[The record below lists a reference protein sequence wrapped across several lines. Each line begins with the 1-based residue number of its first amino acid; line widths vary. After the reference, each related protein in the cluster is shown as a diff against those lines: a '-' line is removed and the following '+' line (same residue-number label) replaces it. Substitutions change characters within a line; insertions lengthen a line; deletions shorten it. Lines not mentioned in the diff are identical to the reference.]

1 MDRDPSAAFRR
12 VEELLF
18 GGPSRP
24 GLTLYDLQRLVGY
37 PAKGKEP
44 YVHTLPALPG
54 VQAVRLYYYPEDP
67 ELELIVEIVDRE
79 GKQHLRHFRWNGVT
93 WETPKGKKGEL
104 KATAV
109 PQGPL
114 KVGEDYFLGFAPEE
128 AVALEAALRRGRPR
142 GSSTSSAPGAA
153 PGSFTPTPQ
162 TPRGSPAPPAATPP
176 SSSRPSPGRSGR
188 TPRGPGGGAEA
199 AQARSGGAS
208 GLPQAQ
214 AGSLRPPHG
223 GPGAPARRFLRKL
236 L

>member
-1 MDRDPSAAFRR
+1 MDRDLEAAFRR

-128 AVALEAALRRGRPR
+128 AVALEAALRRGE
-142 GSSTSSAPGAA
+142 APGLKYLLCPRCRTRIFYAYAA
-153 PGSFTPTPQ
+153 KPHPPLQ
-162 TPRGSPAPPAATPP
+162 DPRRGGAEGP
-176 SSSRPSPGRSGR
+176 
-188 TPRGPGGGAEA
+188 PRGPGGGAEA

>member
-1 MDRDPSAAFRR
+1 
-12 VEELLF
+12 
-18 GGPSRP
+18 
-24 GLTLYDLQRLVGY
+24 VGY

-128 AVALEAALRRGRPR
+128 AVALEAALRRGE
-142 GSSTSSAPGAA
+142 APGLKYLLCPRCRTRIFYAYAA
-153 PGSFTPTPQ
+153 NPQGLACPTCGNP
-162 TPRGSPAPPAATPP
+162 TLLFKTLAGEERKDPLEAL
-176 SSSRPSPGRSGR
+176 
-188 TPRGPGGGAEA
+188 AEE
-199 AQARSGGAS
+199 QRR
-208 GLPQAQ
+208 
-214 AGSLRPPHG
+214 LRL
-223 GPGAPARRFLRKL
+223 ALEELLAYLKRKL
-236 L
+236 GP

>member
-1 MDRDPSAAFRR
+1 MDRDLEAAFRR

-114 KVGEDYFLGFAPEE
+114 KVGEEAPGLKYLLCPRCRTRIFYAYSANPQGLACPTCGNPTLLFKTLAGEE
-128 AVALEAALRRGRPR
+128 RKDPLEALAEEQRRLRLALEELLAYLK
-142 GSSTSSAPGAA
+142 
-153 PGSFTPTPQ
+153 
-162 TPRGSPAPPAATPP
+162 
-176 SSSRPSPGRSGR
+176 
-188 TPRGPGGGAEA
+188 
-199 AQARSGGAS
+199 
-208 GLPQAQ
+208 
-214 AGSLRPPHG
+214 
-223 GPGAPARRFLRKL
+223 RKL
-236 L
+236 GP

>member
-1 MDRDPSAAFRR
+1 MDRDLEAAFRR

-67 ELELIVEIVDRE
+67 GLELIVEIVDRE

-128 AVALEAALRRGRPR
+128 AVALEAALRRGE
-142 GSSTSSAPGAA
+142 APGLKYLLCPRCRTRIFYAYSA
-153 PGSFTPTPQ
+153 NPQGLACPTCGNP
-162 TPRGSPAPPAATPP
+162 TLLFKTLAGEERKDPLEAL
-176 SSSRPSPGRSGR
+176 
-188 TPRGPGGGAEA
+188 AEE
-199 AQARSGGAS
+199 QRR
-208 GLPQAQ
+208 
-214 AGSLRPPHG
+214 LRL
-223 GPGAPARRFLRKL
+223 ALEELLAYLKRKL
-236 L
+236 GP

>member
-1 MDRDPSAAFRR
+1 MDRDLEAAFRR

-128 AVALEAALRRGRPR
+128 AVALEAALRRGE
-142 GSSTSSAPGAA
+142 APGLKYLLCPRCRTRIFYAYSA
-153 PGSFTPTPQ
+153 NPQ
-162 TPRGSPAPPAATPP
+162 
-176 SSSRPSPGRSGR
+176 
-188 TPRGPGGGAEA
+188 
-199 AQARSGGAS
+199 
-208 GLPQAQ
+208 GLA
-214 AGSLRPPHG
+214 
-223 GPGAPARRFLRKL
+223 
-236 L
+236 

>member
-1 MDRDPSAAFRR
+1 MDRDLEAAFRR

-128 AVALEAALRRGRPR
+128 AVALEAALRRGE
-142 GSSTSSAPGAA
+142 APGLKYLLC
-153 PGSFTPTPQ
+153 
-162 TPRGSPAPPAATPP
+162 PRCLLFKTLAGEERKDPLEAL
-176 SSSRPSPGRSGR
+176 
-188 TPRGPGGGAEA
+188 AEE
-199 AQARSGGAS
+199 QRR
-208 GLPQAQ
+208 
-214 AGSLRPPHG
+214 LRL
-223 GPGAPARRFLRKL
+223 ALEELLAYLKRKL
-236 L
+236 GP